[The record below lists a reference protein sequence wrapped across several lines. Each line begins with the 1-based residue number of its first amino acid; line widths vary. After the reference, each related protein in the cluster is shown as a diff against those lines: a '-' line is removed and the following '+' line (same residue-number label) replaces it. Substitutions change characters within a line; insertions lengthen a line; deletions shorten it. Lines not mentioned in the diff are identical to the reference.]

1 MVQILFILCASLFVE
16 SDLTSSQLNSVFSG
30 EAVYNLIRKQKSE
43 QSYLSFPWQQ
53 IQHERRGINN
63 ILPLWQR
70 RRHVSSFEVRVV
82 FGAVHVAERKR
93 FECGPIKR

>member
-1 MVQILFILCASLFVE
+1 ME
-16 SDLTSSQLNSVFSG
+16 SDLTNSHMNSWLSGKAVF
-30 EAVYNLIRKQKSE
+30 NLIRQQKSE
-43 QSYLSFPWQQ
+43 QLSLAFPWKQ
-53 IQHERRGINN
+53 IQHQRRKINN